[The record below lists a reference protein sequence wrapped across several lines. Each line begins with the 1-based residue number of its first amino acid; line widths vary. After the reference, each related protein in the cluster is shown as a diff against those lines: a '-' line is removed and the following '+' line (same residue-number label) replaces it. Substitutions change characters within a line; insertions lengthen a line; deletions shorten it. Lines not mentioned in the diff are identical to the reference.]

1 MWALGLL
8 AWGTVLDA
16 HMAAKEVSIYSTT
29 SEQQRASAYSANQR
43 QSDIRNDTTFFYN
56 HDMKANIS
64 KHIATGEAVGLKAA
78 LDYCKPFARNAGR
91 ERDDVSFRETC
102 LPVSC
107 AAHAVNCAGPLL

>member
-43 QSDIRNDTTFFYN
+43 QSDIRNDTTFFHN
-56 HDMKANIS
+56 HDMKTNIS
-64 KHIATGEAVGLKAA
+64 KRIAMGGAVGFKAA
-78 LDYCKPFARNAGR
+78 LDYCKPFATRSGPK
-91 ERDDVSFRETC
+91 RDATRQSLCVQKNTSSTSNR
-102 LPVSC
+102 
-107 AAHAVNCAGPLL
+107 H